1 MEFNIVPDYKN
12 LKELP
17 LILQKESDNQY
28 ERLKGSF
35 HLSSLLYL
43 MQDLNLKR
51 LLHYLTLLQTP
62 FSPIQRSVLSFYSL
76 EL

>member
-28 ERLKGSF
+28 ERLKEAF
-35 HLSSLLYL
+35 
-43 MQDLNLKR
+43 
-51 LLHYLTLLQTP
+51 T
-62 FSPIQRSVLSFYSL
+62 
-76 EL
+76 